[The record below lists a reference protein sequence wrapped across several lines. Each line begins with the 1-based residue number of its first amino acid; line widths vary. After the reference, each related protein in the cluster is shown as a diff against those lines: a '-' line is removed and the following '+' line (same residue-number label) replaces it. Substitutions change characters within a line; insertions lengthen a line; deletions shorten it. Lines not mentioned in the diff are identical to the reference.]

1 MMLCVIGDVDAERVA
16 ELAKQYTPA
25 GAQERAVR
33 DYGAAEDMACRET
46 SVKKKMEVSMPTFAI
61 GFKCPP
67 AEDGTEAERMD
78 IIGDLAAELLV
89 GESSALY
96 QRLYEQG
103 VIDAD
108 FSCNFEHM
116 KGLALLVASGDSE
129 TPELVLDE
137 LLAEAERVAREG
149 VDRAQFERLKK
160 VHARAAHT
168 RPRQLR
174 GRLLRHV
181 QLRLRGCGVS
191 GLSGAVPCGHAG
203 GCGTF
208 RAGKRQKRAGGAL
221 GH

>member
-1 MMLCVIGDVDAERVA
+1 
-16 ELAKQYTPA
+16 
-25 GAQERAVR
+25 
-33 DYGAAEDMACRET
+33 
-46 SVKKKMEVSMPTFAI
+46 MPTFAI

-67 AEDGTEAERMD
+67 AENGTEAERMD

-160 VHARAAHT
+160 SMLGRRTRDLDSFEGVCYAMCSCGFEGVEYLDYPALFHAVTPEDVELFVRENVKKERAALSVIE
-168 RPRQLR
+168 PANEQR
-174 GRLLRHV
+174 G
-181 QLRLRGCGVS
+181 
-191 GLSGAVPCGHAG
+191 
-203 GCGTF
+203 
-208 RAGKRQKRAGGAL
+208 
-221 GH
+221 